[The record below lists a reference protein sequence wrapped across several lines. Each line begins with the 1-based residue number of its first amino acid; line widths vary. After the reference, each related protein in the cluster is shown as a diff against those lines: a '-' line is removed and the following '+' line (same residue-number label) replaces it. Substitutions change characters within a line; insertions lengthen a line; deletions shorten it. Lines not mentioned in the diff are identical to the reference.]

1 MNKTEM
7 KLLYL
12 ERMITGLIDMEK
24 TICNQY
30 NGVKEDLIKKNP
42 NHYRIKE
49 IENSIDMAKGFISAL
64 EIILEKE
71 RDFDGNN

>member
-1 MNKTEM
+1 MNKTEK

-12 ERMITGLIDMEK
+12 ERMITGLIEME
-24 TICNQY
+24 TEMCNQY
-30 NGVKEDLIKKNP
+30 TKLKEDFIKKNP

-49 IENSIDMAKGFISAL
+49 IENSIYMAKGFISAL

-71 RDFDGNN
+71 RSFDGNN